1 MPLPPLINFANELE
15 CERYYIKK
23 YCFQPIITFD
33 NIQVYFHKRDFHHI
47 FFESVN
53 SKDDTFSTVR
63 AERIDWIE
71 YALKDPNAKL
81 IPNRYQLYL

>member
-1 MPLPPLINFANELE
+1 MPFPLLKNFANERE

-33 NIQVYFHKRDFHHI
+33 NIPVYFHKRDFHHI

-53 SKDDTFSTVR
+53 TKDDTFSIVR
-63 AERIDWIE
+63 AERIDRICT
-71 YALKDPNAKL
+71 
-81 IPNRYQLYL
+81 